1 MYEPVAQCDSLK
13 PKHWKP
19 PPVGW
24 VMVNVDATLFPKTNQ
39 MGLGIVFRN
48 HKEEFIAACIQ
59 GIDKITSLELAEAI
73 AFKRVILFAFGLPY
87 KQVIIATDC
96 LSLIKKLR
104 SVAIDRSFT
113 GTITQDIKKAAS
125 ASTVLS
131 FIYVNR
137 GCNEVAHVLARSAN
151 QLSQPIWFYVVPE
164 FLWHNDQF
172 TLI

>member
-1 MYEPVAQCDSLK
+1 
-13 PKHWKP
+13 
-19 PPVGW
+19 
-24 VMVNVDATLFPKTNQ
+24 MVKIDAALFPKTNR
-39 MGLGIVFRN
+39 MGLGIVIRN
-48 HKEEFIAACIQ
+48 HRGEFIAACRQ
-59 GIDKITSLELAEAI
+59 GIDKITSPELAEATTFRR
-73 AFKRVILFAFGLPY
+73 AILFASGLPY

-137 GCNEVAHVLARSAN
+137 WCNEVAHVLARSA
-151 QLSQPIWFYVVPE
+151 
-164 FLWHNDQF
+164 
-172 TLI
+172 T

>member
-1 MYEPVAQCDSLK
+1 
-13 PKHWKP
+13 
-19 PPVGW
+19 
-24 VMVNVDATLFPKTNQ
+24 MVKIDAALFPKTNR
-39 MGLGIVFRN
+39 MGLGIVIRN
-48 HKEEFIAACIQ
+48 HREEFIAVCRQ
-59 GIDKITSLELAEAI
+59 CIDKITSPELAEAI

-125 ASTVLS
+125 ASTVVIS

-151 QLSQPIWFYVVPE
+151 QLSQPVWFYVVPE
-164 FLWHNDQF
+164 FLWNNDQF